1 MFLVTVRRFTE
12 DGDDG
17 SHEVVVVGSG
27 TFVVFPND
35 YELELVLITISDN
48 TITYHLRAAMYDSKI
63 VVHVRGCSRL

>member
-1 MFLVTVRRFTE
+1 MFLVTVRHFTE

-17 SHEVVVVGSG
+17 SHEVV
-27 TFVVFPND
+27 VVFPND

-48 TITYHLRAAMYDSKI
+48 TITYHLRAATYDLKI